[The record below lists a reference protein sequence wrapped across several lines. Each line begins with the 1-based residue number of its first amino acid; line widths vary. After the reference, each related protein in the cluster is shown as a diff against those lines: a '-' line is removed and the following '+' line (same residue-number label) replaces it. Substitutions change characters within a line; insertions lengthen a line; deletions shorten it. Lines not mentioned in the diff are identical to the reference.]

1 MASSLLGIGASRTR
15 QRALAAAGGLP
26 STPVVF
32 EPCQSVPQAGVLLL
46 LPFLEQAGL
55 FSYSEHYHELN
66 SGYYYI
72 DVIVLFLAFM
82 YLRRIKNPE
91 QLKFHS
97 PGEFGKI
104 MGLDRIPEAKCL
116 RDKLRQLCAQGASE
130 QWNMALASRW
140 ALSEENEF
148 YYIDGHVQVYTGYK
162 ARLGK
167 KHVSRQKLCL
177 PGVQEFWV
185 NNPEGMPYFYVTGQV
200 NEKLLETLQTH
211 IIPRLLE
218 QMPCPYT
225 REQLEQDPDLP
236 RFTMV
241 FDREAYS
248 PVFFQTL
255 WEEHRIAV
263 ITYRKLVKEQW
274 DEQVFSSHTIEIDGN
289 QTSME
294 LAEKPLTLNKVAMR
308 EVRRR
313 SADHQT
319 SVITTNK
326 KLSLKMVAFYMF
338 SRWTQENFF
347 RYMRQD
353 YDFDRMLQYA
363 VQQLDSEFVV
373 SNPEYNKLTYHL
385 KKIREKIDRRKAA
398 LYDLQQQNLADDL
411 DTAPRYLSKQLQI
424 TEQMHQLQSR
434 ETELLESRAKL
445 PSRVKIG
452 QMAEEIRY
460 NKLHTESK
468 RFQNIIKMICYRAET
483 SCATLLSTGFKKSV
497 NEKRAL
503 VKSIIG
509 SHGDILPDYSNNTLT
524 VKIYSQPTP
533 RTNQALETAIDL
545 LNQTETK
552 YPGTNLVLNYEI
564 AT

>member
-1 MASSLLGIGASRTR
+1 M
-15 QRALAAAGGLP
+15 AAGHQLET
-26 STPVVF
+26 TPIAF

-55 FSYSEHYHELN
+55 FSYGEHYHEVDN
-66 SGYYYI
+66 GYYYM
-72 DVIVLFLAFM
+72 DFIVLFLAFM

-91 QLKFHS
+91 QLKYHS
-97 PGEFGKI
+97 PGEFGKM

-116 RDKLRQLCAQGASE
+116 RGKLRQLCAQGASE
-130 QWNMALASRW
+130 QWNMGLANRW

-200 NEKLLETLQTH
+200 NEKLLETLRMH

-225 REQLEQDPDLP
+225 RQQLEQDPDLP
-236 RFTMV
+236 RFTIV

-248 PVFFQTL
+248 PVFFQQL

-263 ITYRKLVKEQW
+263 LTYRKYVHDSW
-274 DEQVFSSHTIEIDGN
+274 DEQEFIPCKVDIEGN
-289 QTSME
+289 ETTME

-308 EVRRR
+308 EVRRLSGR
-313 SADHQT
+313 HQT

-326 KLSLKMVAFYMF
+326 KLSLAMVAFYMF

-347 RYMRQD
+347 KYMRQD

-363 VQQLDSEFVV
+363 VEQLDSEFVV

-385 KKIREKIDRRKAA
+385 GKTREKISRRKAA
-398 LYDLQQQNLADDL
+398 LFDLQQKNLNDDL
-411 DTAPRYLSKQLQI
+411 DKANRYLSKQLHI
-424 TEQMHQLQSR
+424 TEELQGLQSQ
-434 ETELLESRAKL
+434 EKDLLDSRAKL
-445 PSRVKIG
+445 PSRIKIEE
-452 QMAEEIRY
+452 MADEIRY
-460 NKLHTESK
+460 NKLNVESK

-483 SCATLLSTGFKKSV
+483 SCANLISTDYKKSV

-509 SHGDILPDYSNNTLT
+509 SHGDILPDYTTNTLT
-524 VKIYSQPTP
+524 VTIYSQANP
-533 RTNQALETAIDL
+533 RMNQALETTIEL
-545 LNQTETK
+545 INQTETM
-552 YPGTNLVLNYEI
+552 YPGTNLVLNYKI